1 MTKEEFVAAYGGI
14 YEHSPWVAEIAWQ
27 ELKSHTPSVEEL
39 AQTMK
44 DIVEKAERQEKL
56 ALIRS
61 HPDLA
66 VGKSALSTL
75 TESSQGEQQSAG
87 LDQCTEEEFERFQ
100 DLNMHY
106 RQKFDFPFVLAVK
119 GRNRSQIL
127 QIFESRANNTPDQE
141 FETAMREIHKIAR
154 LRLDAL
160 LGSSTD

>member
-27 ELKSHTPSVEEL
+27 EVKSPAPSIEEL

-44 DIVEKAERQEKL
+44 TIVEKAERSRKL
-56 ALIRS
+56 ALIRA

-66 VGKSALSTL
+66 VGKSALSAL
-75 TESSQGEQQSAG
+75 TASSQGEQQSAG

-100 DLNMHY
+100 DLNLRY

-119 GRNRSQIL
+119 GRNKSQIL
-127 QIFESRANNTPDQE
+127 EIFESRTNNNPEEE
-141 FETAMREIHKIAR
+141 FETAMQEIHKIAR

-160 LGSSTD
+160 LGTSAD